1 MESIGIYKITSPTN
15 RIYIGQSINI
25 ERRIKGY
32 KNLIN
37 CKGQPK
43 LYKSFI
49 KHGTLNHIYEI
60 IELCEIEMLNERERF
75 WQEKFNSINGLNC
88 NYVSTFDKKQLP
100 SIEVRLKMSLAGKG
114 KKQSEEHIIKRVNS
128 KKGYNHTKETK
139 NKIAL
144 KHSKILLDL
153 NTGIFYDSILI
164 ASEIYNI
171 NKVTLQA
178 MLTGR
183 FKNKTNL
190 IFA

>member
-37 CKGQPK
+37 CKCQPK

-49 KHGTLNHIYEI
+49 KHGSLNHIYEI

-75 WQEKFNSINGLNC
+75 WQEKFDSISGLNC
-88 NYVSTFDKKQLP
+88 NYVSTLDKKQLP
-100 SIEVRLKMSLAGKG
+100 SIEVRKKMSLAGKG
-114 KKQSEEHIIKRVNS
+114 KKQSEEHVSKRVNS
-128 KKGYNHTKETK
+128 KKGYNHTQETK
-139 NKIAL
+139 NKISL
-144 KHSKILLDL
+144 KNGKILLDL
-153 NTGIFYDSILI
+153 NTGIFYESIVV

-171 NKVTLQA
+171 NKITLQA
-178 MLTGR
+178 MLAGR

-190 IFA
+190 ILA

>member
-1 MESIGIYKITSPTN
+1 MKRVGIYKITSPTN

-43 LYKSFI
+43 LYNSLI
-49 KHGTLNHIYEI
+49 KYGTLNHKYEI

-75 WQEKFNSINGLNC
+75 WQEKFDSINGLNC
-88 NYVSTFDKKQLP
+88 NYVSTLDKKQLL
-100 SIEVRLKMSLAGKG
+100 SSEVRLKMSLAGKG
-114 KKQSEEHIIKRVNS
+114 KKQSEQHIIKRVDS
-128 KKGYNHTKETK
+128 KKGYNHTQETK

-153 NTGIFYDSILI
+153 NTGVFYDSII
-164 ASEIYNI
+164 MASKIHDI
-171 NKVTLQA
+171 NKNTLQA
-178 MLTGR
+178 MLSGR
-183 FKNKTNL
+183 LKNKTNL